1 MQRNAVDRLDFGRTG
16 KHRYAAHDEGIANH
30 IVFIQRNS
38 DENPRFKA
46 AAGTPDA
53 HAAFL
58 AQGIKGAVKLMDLP
72 AAKRHLAKPG
82 EGGDGDECGDHIGS
96 LTAGWRLRLTRPTG
110 IVAPVSAAP
119 PGNELRTSP
128 AHR

>member
-38 DENPRFKA
+38 DDNPRFKA

-82 EGGDGDECGDHIGS
+82 EGGDGDECSDHIGS
-96 LTAGWRLRLTRPTG
+96 LFCSLSPWERVRVRASGRS
-110 IVAPVSAAP
+110 I
-119 PGNELRTSP
+119 RTSP